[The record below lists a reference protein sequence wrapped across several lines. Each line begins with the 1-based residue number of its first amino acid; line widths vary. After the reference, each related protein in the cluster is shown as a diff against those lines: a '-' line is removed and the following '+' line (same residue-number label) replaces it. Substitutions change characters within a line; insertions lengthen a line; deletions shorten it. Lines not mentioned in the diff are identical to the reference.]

1 MRLGWPNSALW
12 ALPLLALTVCA
23 HGGDDNDP
31 LALARGNL
39 KTRVGNVVTGVPP
52 QCYTKTGTASNPCW
66 VCHVRGRGDNR
77 KDDHDLQ
84 AHYDFTPTAL
94 TNHWGNLFR
103 DRRVA
108 MAAIPDGWMLEHL
121 QQDNY
126 TPLRLAMQK
135 AEAEFTGYRPDL
147 DLTQGFDADGFARDG
162 SGWRAY
168 RYKPFPG
175 TFWPTNGSSDA
186 AFIRLPSAF
195 RRDAAGHESR
205 AIYKANLNILEAAIA
220 SPDRDKPLALPPHF
234 SGGAQDIAVRAWRYP
249 EGTELLHPV
258 WYVNPEAT
266 DQPAMRMKEL
276 RYAIKAFDPN
286 EQTLKKRYAEEAH
299 EQAIGDRPHY
309 SGTALLGETNGWG
322 WRYQG
327 YIEDAQGRLRL
338 QTNEEQLSC
347 MGCHSSLGVTVDSSF
362 SLPRKLPGAPGWGM
376 QDLRRIPD
384 APQHGSREPEYQRYL
399 RRVRAGD
406 EFRANTEMLARFF
419 PRGMLDLAAVQ
430 RASTPGIAAL
440 ISPSRARA
448 LALAKAYTVTVQ
460 EQSYTQGRDVVLEP
474 AQNVHRQL
482 ANTDTPLKAS
492 SRVYQDGR
500 LWLDWN
506 ASTKR

>member
-1 MRLGWPNSALW
+1 MTPTTFRRSFSAL
-12 ALPLLALTVCA
+12 LLAA
-23 HGGDDNDP
+23 SGAAAAAADDYDP

-52 QCYTKTGTASNPCW
+52 QCYTQTGVESNPCW
-66 VCHVRGRGDNR
+66 VCHTRGRGDNR

-84 AHYDFTPTAL
+84 AHYDFTATAL

-103 DRRVA
+103 DRRAA

-135 AEAEFTGYRPDL
+135 VAADFPGYRPDL
-147 DLTQGFDADGFARDG
+147 DLTQGFDAEGFARDG

-175 TFWPTNGSSDA
+175 TFWPTNGSADA
-186 AFIRLPSAF
+186 AFIRLPAAF
-195 RRDAAGHESR
+195 RRDAAGR
-205 AIYKANLNILEAAIA
+205 ASSAVYKANLDILEAAIA
-220 SPDRDKPLALPPHF
+220 SPDRGRPLTLPAHF
-234 SGGAQDIAVRAWRYP
+234 SGGAQGIAVRAWRYP
-249 EGTELLHPV
+249 EGTEFLHPV
-258 WYVNPEAT
+258 WYVDPGAT
-266 DQPAMRMKEL
+266 ASPALRMKEL
-276 RYAIKAFDPN
+276 RHAIKTFDPT
-286 EQTLKKRYAEEAH
+286 EQTLQMRYAEEAR
-299 EQAIGDRPHY
+299 EQAIGEKPRY
-309 SGTALLGETNGWG
+309 SGSALFGETNGWG

-338 QTNEEQLSC
+338 QSNEEQLSC
-347 MGCHSSLGVTVDSSF
+347 MGCHSGLGVTVDSSF
-362 SLPRKLPGAPGWGM
+362 SLPRKLPGAAGWGM

-384 APQHGSREPEYQRYL
+384 APQDGSHEPEYQRYL
-399 RRVRAGD
+399 MRVRAGD

-419 PRGMLDLAAVQ
+419 PRGLLDVAAVR
-430 RASTPGIAAL
+430 RASKPGIAAL

-460 EQSYTQGRDVVLEP
+460 EQSYTQGRDAVLEP
-474 AQNVHRQL
+474 VQNVHRQI

-506 ASTKR
+506 AAVPH